1 MASHV
6 LMIVENLPVP
16 FDRRMWQEATTLL
29 EAGYKVTVIC
39 PVGKGYT
46 SLDETIDGVRILRH
60 WLPDEGRGALGFIR
74 EYATALFH
82 EFRLALKVWRSDR
95 FDVVHVANPPDVLFL
110 VALPFKLA
118 KVRLVFDHH
127 DLTPELYKEKFG
139 KAGFGHFLMRVTEW
153 LTFRA
158 ADVVISTNQS
168 YRQIA
173 FDRGGKAPSDVF
185 VVRSSPKADQMR
197 TGVVDPAIRA
207 RASVILGYV
216 GIMGSQDGID
226 VLLDILARL
235 ISVHQVTDFHA
246 VLIGDGPELEASK
259 QRAVELGLSGHVTFT
274 GYLSGKDLHNAL
286 CSIDI
291 GLCPDPYNE
300 YTRRC
305 TMNKI
310 MEYMAFSKPLVQFD
324 LDEGRE
330 SAKDAS
336 LYAVIHDPDDFAR
349 QIMVLINDPAM
360 RERMGRIGR
369 ERVEQH
375 LNWSAE
381 VPHLLAA
388 YERALADRK
397 ARATVPVTQN
407 AAVDPG
413 RR

>member
-60 WLPDEGRGALGFIR
+60 WLPNEGRGALGFVR

-82 EFRLALKVWRSDR
+82 EFRLALKVWRNDR

-153 LTFRA
+153 MTFKA

-173 FDRGGKAPSDVF
+173 FDRGGKAPEDVF
-185 VVRSSPKADQMR
+185 VVRSSPKAEQMR

-207 RASVILGYV
+207 RASTILGYV

-235 ISVHQVTDFHA
+235 ISVHKVTDFHA

-259 QRAVELGLSGHVTFT
+259 QRAIELGLSEHVTFT

-291 GLCPDPYNE
+291 GLCPDPYND

-336 LYAVIHDPDDFAR
+336 LYAKIHDPDDFAR

-360 RERMGRIGR
+360 REHMGKIGR
-369 ERVEQH
+369 ERVEKH
-375 LNWSAE
+375 LNWSVE

-388 YERALADRK
+388 YERALSDRK
-397 ARATVPVTQN
+397 ASAPVPAARNAT
-407 AAVDPG
+407 ADPS

>member
-1 MASHV
+1 MAPHV

-39 PVGKGYT
+39 PIGKGYT
-46 SLDETIDGVRILRH
+46 SLDETIDGVRVLRH
-60 WLPDEGRGALGFIR
+60 WLPDEGRGALGFVR

-139 KAGFGHFLMRVTEW
+139 KTGFGHFLMRVTEW
-153 LTFRA
+153 LTFKA

-173 FDRGGKAPSDVF
+173 FDRGGKAPADVF

-291 GLCPDPYNE
+291 GLCPDPYND

-336 LYAVIHDPDDFAR
+336 LYARIHDPDDFAR

-369 ERVEQH
+369 ERVEKH
-375 LNWSAE
+375 LNWSVE

-397 ARATVPVTQN
+397 ASATVPPPRN
-407 AAVDPG
+407 AAADPSG
-413 RR
+413 R

>member
-1 MASHV
+1 
-6 LMIVENLPVP
+6 MIVENLPVP
-16 FDRRMWQEATTLL
+16 FDRRMWQEATSLL
-29 EAGYKVTVIC
+29 AAGYKVTVIC
-39 PVGKGYT
+39 PIGKGHT
-46 SLDETIDGVRILRH
+46 LADETIDGVRVLRH
-60 WLPDEGRGALGFIR
+60 WLPEEGRGAVGFIG
-74 EYATALFH
+74 EYAAALFH

-95 FDVVHVANPPDVLFL
+95 FDIVHIANPPDVLFL

-127 DLTPELYKEKFG
+127 DLTPELYEEKFG
-139 KAGFGHFLMRVTEW
+139 KTGFGHMLMRVTEW
-153 LTFRA
+153 LTFKA
-158 ADVVISTNQS
+158 ADVVIATNQS

-173 FDRGGKAPSDVF
+173 LERGGKSPADVF
-185 VVRSSPKADQMR
+185 VVRSSPKADLMR
-197 TGVVDPAIRA
+197 GGVVDPAIRV

-235 ISVHQVTDFHA
+235 IATHKVTDFHA

-259 QRAVELGLSGHVTFT
+259 RRAVDLGITDYVTFA
-274 GYLSGKDLHNAL
+274 GYLSGSDLHNAL

-330 SAKDAS
+330 SAKGAS
-336 LYAVIHDPDDFAR
+336 LYAKIDDPDDFAR
-349 QIMVLINDPAM
+349 QIMALINDPAE

-369 ERVEQH
+369 ERIEKE
-375 LNWSAE
+375 LNWSVE
-381 VPHLLAA
+381 VPNLLAA
-388 YERALADRK
+388 YRRALPERA
-397 ARATVPVTQN
+397 VG
-407 AAVDPG
+407 AAASASSSSASSG
-413 RR
+413 L